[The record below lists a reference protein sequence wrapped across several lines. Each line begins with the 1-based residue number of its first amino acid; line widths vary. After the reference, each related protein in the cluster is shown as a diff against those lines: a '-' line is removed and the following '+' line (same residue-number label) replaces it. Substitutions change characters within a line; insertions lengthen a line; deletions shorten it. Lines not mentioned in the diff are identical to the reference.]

1 MNVRTATSDDRE
13 VVLELVAEF
22 HEFAGYSFDAF
33 VQRAVEELAARHR
46 WSVILLAD
54 QNDQSVGYGA
64 VCYGF
69 SVEFGGRD
77 AFVDE
82 LYVRPSARGR
92 GVGRALLE
100 EMIGHCRA
108 QGIRAV
114 HLEVDDGNDRAAAL
128 YERVG
133 FERQASAIMTLE
145 LD

>member
-13 VVLELVAEF
+13 VVLELAAEF
-22 HEFAGYSFDAF
+22 HEFAGYSFDAS
-33 VQRAVEELAARHR
+33 VQQAVEELAARHR
-46 WSVILLAD
+46 WGVILLAD

-77 AFVDE
+77 AFIDE

-100 EMIGHCRA
+100 EMIGHCRVL
-108 QGIRAV
+108 GIRAV
-114 HLEVDDGNDRAAAL
+114 HLEVDHGNDQAAAL
-128 YERVG
+128 YERLG
-133 FERQASAIMTLE
+133 FERQDSAIMTIE

>member
-1 MNVRTATSDDRE
+1 MNVCTATSDDRE
-13 VVLELVAEF
+13 VVLELAAEF
-22 HEFAGYSFDAF
+22 HEFAGYSFNAS
-33 VQRAVEELAARHR
+33 VQQAVEELAARHR

-77 AFVDE
+77 AFIDE

-100 EMIGHCRA
+100 EMIGHCRVL
-108 QGIRAV
+108 GIRAV
-114 HLEVDDGNDRAAAL
+114 HLEVDHGNDQAAAL
-128 YERVG
+128 YERLG
-133 FERQASAIMTLE
+133 FERQDSAIMTIE

>member
-13 VVLELVAEF
+13 VVLKLVAEL
-22 HEFAGYSFDAF
+22 HEFAGYSFDTF

-46 WSVILLAD
+46 WGVILLAD

-77 AFVDE
+77 AFIDE

-100 EMIGHCRA
+100 EMIGHCRVL
-108 QGIRAV
+108 GIRAV
-114 HLEVDDGNDRAAAL
+114 HLEVDHGNDQAAAL
-128 YERVG
+128 YERLG
-133 FERQASAIMTLE
+133 FERQDSAIMTIE